1 MGMGAGCGGC
11 ANKGSTPEDGPVS
24 HKKKTRYT
32 VAQFISDSLVPVEG
46 YAAWTPLDRRRIK
59 ELQNQLN
66 KLNKIGTGGVAYR
79 ESFSSF
85 TQTKRDEL
93 PPEVICF
100 VTLTRAEI
108 ASDIDDAFDFNQESR
123 LDVALMGELHF
134 PPQSAKEAIRQK
146 EKGGTRVSNAKD
158 GDHSILD
165 HWTIGVKVFCLLER
179 EQNVNPDDDD
189 DNEATHLK
197 VTCLDMQVLPEQDT
211 MVSSWLPQND
221 ILKHIEDMLASNLSN
236 ATRVFDSSS
245 VC

>member
-1 MGMGAGCGGC
+1 MGAGCGGC
-11 ANKGSTPEDGPVS
+11 ANKGSTPEDAPVS
-24 HKKKTRYT
+24 YKKKTRFT

-66 KLNKIGTGGVAYR
+66 KLNKIGNVSTYR
-79 ESFSSF
+79 ESFTSF
-85 TQTKRDEL
+85 THTKNRDEL
-93 PPEVICF
+93 PPEVICY
-100 VTLTRAEI
+100 VTLNKAEI

-123 LDVALMGELHF
+123 LDVAIMGELHF
-134 PPQSAKEAIRQK
+134 PPQSAKEAIRQNA
-146 EKGGTRVSNAKD
+146 KGGTHVNNGKD

-189 DNEATHLK
+189 EDEETHLK

-221 ILKHIEDMLASNLSN
+221 ILKHIEDMLANNLHN
-236 ATRVFDSSS
+236 ATKTFD
-245 VC
+245 